1 MSIKAIKFDEITVTF
16 QPMKPSKPTM
26 KITEVAQPSNGIIT
40 NLIFLKIN
48 QSVSIIKT
56 KTPTP
61 NTIISFL
68 IKLIISLA
76 IIGIP
81 PK

>member
-1 MSIKAIKFDEITVTF
+1 
-16 QPMKPSKPTM
+16 MKPSKPTM

-48 QSVSIIKT
+48 QSVNIIKT